1 MRIRFSLVLPAVG
14 ILLFAAVSLAAW
26 RNRENHVSKN
36 YFWWSSIRL
45 NSDPQ
50 NHRPMDQTPCS
61 ATRDDCV
68 GWDPETRW
76 VHPGGVA
83 AFLIWT
89 GLPAFAG
96 GAVVLVLLS
105 RPGLSQVWIFMIS
118 MPILLGLWYYFVGRM
133 IDRMISKPKL
143 IHA

>member
-50 NHRPMDQTPCS
+50 NHRPMDQTRVALQEMIVS
-61 ATRDDCV
+61 DGTLKRD
-68 GWDPETRW
+68 GFTQGEY
-76 VHPGGVA
+76 
-83 AFLIWT
+83 
-89 GLPAFAG
+89 
-96 GAVVLVLLS
+96 
-105 RPGLSQVWIFMIS
+105 RPF
-118 MPILLGLWYYFVGRM
+118 
-133 IDRMISKPKL
+133 
-143 IHA
+143 